1 MAKVLKDLIHW
12 PKNVKYSNVFI
23 TNDQQ
28 NIFQNLTMLVKW
40 QDQGNLN
47 SPNSLLGVTN
57 FDIGSDSCLCA

>member
-1 MAKVLKDLIHW
+1 MAKVLKDLRHW